1 MMMKMSK
8 TPQYYVPNLRPTYPE
23 AAERDYYRLLRALV
37 RELKKATEEHLSQ
50 IKSELRQDSTD
61 DIIASII
68 AAFDKGGAKEE
79 VIREINRIMASVD
92 STTKANI
99 RKAFKATMQVDVY
112 VDDSELL
119 STVQK
124 EWYNQQSKLIN
135 SIVSTYTDKLQNIVS
150 NAVQRGSLYKDV
162 QQEIKKLYNTTDT
175 RAKFIAVNEVGN
187 LNAITTKVRQQEAGI
202 SAYRWSTSKDERVRS
217 SHKVNEGKLFFWN
230 SSKAGKING
239 MDVLPSPAFHPGMD
253 YRCRCVAIPVIDME
267 SWNTRMVIPLNEV
280 KPNKAMELQNEEDS
294 YKIKVDKDIHIYQK
308 LDKYGDDVVN
318 IINKADIRY
327 RRVWGLLQK
336 DLRIAKT
343 DSKGTA
349 YFSLMYRSISF
360 NLADT
365 AKGNSWKQP
374 FTTYFHESGHNID
387 FIANELI
394 GSGTALQPLS
404 YTYSD
409 NLLGETI
416 AQEINEHLE
425 EIAKK
430 IKNEFKT
437 HKGDWEYLFSKGY
450 IDERAMLE
458 YRSFGKF
465 TVTPRYKKSLSYKAF
480 SDELQAIPAKDRSCI
495 SDLAGGVTGNKVK
508 GHIGHKTTYWA
519 NERNL
524 STEAFAEFWQAI
536 TNKKELKVI
545 KKYLPRSYNVFL
557 EILDKII
564 REVNL

>member
-1 MMMKMSK
+1 MMKMSK

-124 EWYNQQSKLIN
+124 EWYNQQSKLVN

-217 SHKVNEGKLFFWN
+217 SHKVNEGKLFF
-230 SSKAGKING
+230 
-239 MDVLPSPAFHPGMD
+239 
-253 YRCRCVAIPVIDME
+253 
-267 SWNTRMVIPLNEV
+267 
-280 KPNKAMELQNEEDS
+280 
-294 YKIKVDKDIHIYQK
+294 
-308 LDKYGDDVVN
+308 
-318 IINKADIRY
+318 
-327 RRVWGLLQK
+327 
-336 DLRIAKT
+336 
-343 DSKGTA
+343 
-349 YFSLMYRSISF
+349 
-360 NLADT
+360 
-365 AKGNSWKQP
+365 
-374 FTTYFHESGHNID
+374 
-387 FIANELI
+387 
-394 GSGTALQPLS
+394 
-404 YTYSD
+404 
-409 NLLGETI
+409 
-416 AQEINEHLE
+416 
-425 EIAKK
+425 
-430 IKNEFKT
+430 
-437 HKGDWEYLFSKGY
+437 
-450 IDERAMLE
+450 
-458 YRSFGKF
+458 
-465 TVTPRYKKSLSYKAF
+465 
-480 SDELQAIPAKDRSCI
+480 
-495 SDLAGGVTGNKVK
+495 
-508 GHIGHKTTYWA
+508 
-519 NERNL
+519 
-524 STEAFAEFWQAI
+524 
-536 TNKKELKVI
+536 
-545 KKYLPRSYNVFL
+545 
-557 EILDKII
+557 
-564 REVNL
+564 

>member
-124 EWYNQQSKLIN
+124 EWYNQQYKLVN
-135 SIVSTYTDKLQNIVS
+135 SIVSTYTDKLQTIVS

-239 MDVLPSPAFHPGMD
+239 IDVLPSPAFHPGMD

-267 SWNTRMVIPLNEV
+267 SWNTRMVIPLGEV
-280 KPNKAMELQNEEDS
+280 KPDKNTVIAPYRTQNFKFFERNEVDSIEEMYRPAEINY
-294 YKIKVDKDIHIYQK
+294 YKDLGLSVIVPTD
-308 LDKYGDDVVN
+308 LDKKKQILDEKTIVQVLKQMPKALVKEIKQVRLLDVLYPEDVKAIKMGKKVN
-318 IINKADIRY
+318 PALAIAYNKNKSITIWQNTGENWGVHDIY
-327 RRVWGLLQK
+327 YVLL
-336 DLRIAKT
+336 
-343 DSKGTA
+343 
-349 YFSLMYRSISF
+349 
-360 NLADT
+360 
-365 AKGNSWKQP
+365 
-374 FTTYFHESGHNID
+374 HESGHILD
-387 FIANELI
+387 FSNQFISLSDEWINAMLADAALGYEYV
-394 GSGTALQPLS
+394 TA
-404 YTYSD
+404 YGRTK
-409 NLLGETI
+409 I
-416 AQEINEHLE
+416 E
-425 EIAKK
+425 EDFA
-430 IKNEFKT
+430 ESVAMYYT
-437 HKGDWEYLFSKGY
+437 HKEQFK
-450 IDERAMLE
+450 
-458 YRSFGKF
+458 
-465 TVTPRYKKSLSYKAF
+465 KAF
-480 SDELQAIPAKDRSCI
+480 PNRTAIIERLI
-495 SDLAGGVTGNKVK
+495 SD
-508 GHIGHKTTYWA
+508 
-519 NERNL
+519 
-524 STEAFAEFWQAI
+524 
-536 TNKKELKVI
+536 
-545 KKYLPRSYNVFL
+545 
-557 EILDKII
+557 DKA
-564 REVNL
+564 

>member
-79 VIREINRIMASVD
+79 VIREIYRIMASVD

-124 EWYNQQSKLIN
+124 EWYNQQSKLVN
-135 SIVSTYTDKLQNIVS
+135 SIVSTYTDKLQTIVS

-202 SAYRWSTSKDERVRS
+202 SAYRWSTSKDERVRK
-217 SHKVNEGKLFFWN
+217 SHEANEGKLFFWN
-230 SSKAGKING
+230 SSRAGKING

-267 SWNTRMVIPLNEV
+267 SWNTRIVIPLGEV
-280 KPNKAMELQNEEDS
+280 KPDKNTVLTPYRTKNFKFFERGEVDS
-294 YKIKVDKDIHIYQK
+294 IEKMYRPAEVNYYKDLDLSVVVPTD
-308 LDKYGDDVVN
+308 LDKKKQVIDEKTVVQ
-318 IINKADIRY
+318 ILKRMPK
-327 RRVWGLLQK
+327 GLLKEIKQVRLLDVMLPSDAK
-336 DLRIAKT
+336 AIQEGKMIKPALATAHSRNNSITIWQNTYEDWINNDIDYVLLHEGGHVLDYGNQFISLSEAWSNAILADSVLGYKYVTEYGKT
-343 DSKGTA
+343 DVMEDFAESVA
-349 YFSLMYRSISF
+349 MY
-360 NLADT
+360 
-365 AKGNSWKQP
+365 
-374 FTTYFHESGHNID
+374 Y
-387 FIANELI
+387 
-394 GSGTALQPLS
+394 
-404 YTYSD
+404 
-409 NLLGETI
+409 
-416 AQEINEHLE
+416 
-425 EIAKK
+425 
-430 IKNEFKT
+430 T
-437 HKGDWEYLFSKGY
+437 HKEQFK
-450 IDERAMLE
+450 
-458 YRSFGKF
+458 
-465 TVTPRYKKSLSYKAF
+465 KAF
-480 SDELQAIPAKDRSCI
+480 PNRTDIIERLIADDR
-495 SDLAGGVTGNKVK
+495 T
-508 GHIGHKTTYWA
+508 
-519 NERNL
+519 
-524 STEAFAEFWQAI
+524 
-536 TNKKELKVI
+536 
-545 KKYLPRSYNVFL
+545 
-557 EILDKII
+557 
-564 REVNL
+564 